1 VFSKIN
7 LIKQNTK
14 NYMMKKILFSL
25 LLVAGIY
32 SIGFAQKVDNKK
44 SVIPAAKVKLVEATD
59 VEKRQ
64 QEAELTAAKKKST
77 VQPGVKTG
85 VKTLAAGPVK
95 KDGTPDKRY
104 KSNKKLKKDGTPDK
118 RYSENKQH

>member
-1 VFSKIN
+1 
-7 LIKQNTK
+7 
-14 NYMMKKILFSL
+14 MKKIVFSL
-25 LLVAGIY
+25 LLVAGMY

-44 SVIPAAKVKLVEATD
+44 SATPAAKVKLVEATD
-59 VEKRQ
+59 VEKKK
-64 QEAELTAAKKKST
+64 QEAELTAAKKKNVVKT
-77 VQPGVKTG
+77 DAKTG